1 MNMARRSFIFGAV
14 TVVGLVAVVLAGNSI
29 QAARAGHGLESEA
42 DRIAAKLLKT
52 GSELFDAKKADALAA
67 TYTEDGKIHLFS
79 KRDGKYQDDLKEG
92 RADIARF
99 YEDLF
104 KDGGVHHSENTIEF
118 TRLLAPDLLVI
129 HGRFRPDVQGLVLP
143 FVQMRV
149 KQGDEWHL
157 KELWLFL
164 TEKE

>member
-1 MNMARRSFIFGAV
+1 MNMARRSFVFGVV
-14 TVVGLVAVVLAGNSI
+14 TVAGLVAVVIAGNSI
-29 QAARAGHGLESEA
+29 QAARAGHGVESEA
-42 DRIAAKLLKT
+42 EKIAAKILKA

-99 YEDLF
+99 YEDMF
-104 KDGGVHHSENTIEF
+104 KDGGVHHSENTAESA
-118 TRLLAPDLLVI
+118 RLLAPDLLII

-149 KQGDEWHL
+149 KQGDEWLL
-157 KELWLFL
+157 KELWIFL

>member
-1 MNMARRSFIFGAV
+1 MNMVRRNSIFGVFALA
-14 TVVGLVAVVLAGNSI
+14 GLVAVVLAGNSI

-42 DRIAAKLLKT
+42 EKIAAKILKT
-52 GSELFDAKKADALAA
+52 GSELFDAKKSDALAA

-99 YEDLF
+99 YEDVF
-104 KDGGVHHSENTIEF
+104 KDGGVHHSENTVEF

-129 HGRFRPDVQGLVLP
+129 HGRFRTDTPGLVLP

-149 KQGDEWHL
+149 KQGDEWLL
-157 KELWLFL
+157 KELCLFL

>member
-1 MNMARRSFIFGAV
+1 MNMARRSFVFGVV
-14 TVVGLVAVVLAGNSI
+14 TVAGLVGVVIAGNSI
-29 QAARAGHGLESEA
+29 QAARAGHGVESEA
-42 DRIAAKLLKT
+42 DRIAAKILKT

-104 KDGGVHHSENTIEF
+104 KDGGVHHSENTAEF
-118 TRLLAPDLLVI
+118 ARLLAPDLLVI
-129 HGRFRPDVQGLVLP
+129 HGRFRPDAQGLVLP
-143 FVQMRV
+143 FVQMRI
-149 KQGDEWHL
+149 KQGDDWLL
-157 KELWLFL
+157 KELWIFL
-164 TEKE
+164 SEKE